1 MNTIFN
7 FFQQLHSA
15 EGLVSLIQAG
25 GLIVLITII
34 FAETGLLVGFFLPGD
49 SLLITAGILSSP
61 HAVGGGLFDPITLA
75 ICLTIAAIAGDQ
87 LNFYLGKRTGRF
99 MINRPDGRLI
109 KKHHFENAHTFY
121 LRKGGMAIVIAR
133 FIPVLRTFVP
143 FVAGF
148 AAMRYRQ
155 FIFFNIVGGMTWV
168 MGLVGVGYW
177 LGHTQWASKLH
188 QVILIVVAVSLLPLV
203 IGFLKAQWQKKRNW
217 SAK

>member
-1 MNTIFN
+1 METILN

-61 HAVGGGLFDPITLA
+61 HAVGGGLFNPIVLAISLTLA
-75 ICLTIAAIAGDQ
+75 AISGDQ

-109 KKHHFENAHTFY
+109 KKHHFENAHAFY
-121 LRKGGMAIVIAR
+121 LRNGGMAIVIAR
-133 FIPVLRTFVP
+133 FVPVMRTFVP
-143 FVAGF
+143 FIAGF
-148 AAMRYRQ
+148 ATMSYSR
-155 FIFFNIVGGMTWV
+155 FILFSIAGGMTWV
-168 MGLVGVGYW
+168 MGLVSVGYW

-188 QVILIVVAVSLLPLV
+188 QVILIVVAVSILPLV
-203 IGFLKAQWQKKRNW
+203 IGFLKAQWQKKQSRT
-217 SAK
+217 

>member
-1 MNTIFN
+1 MDTLIN

-34 FAETGLLVGFFLPGD
+34 FVETGLLVGFFLPGD

-61 HAVGGGLFDPITLA
+61 HAIGGGLFNPITLI
-75 ICLTIAAIAGDQ
+75 ICLTVAAISGDQ

-99 MINRPDGRLI
+99 VINRPDGRLI
-109 KKHHFENAHTFY
+109 KKCHFENAHAFY
-121 LRKGGMAIVIAR
+121 LRKGGMAIVMAR
-133 FIPVLRTFVP
+133 FIPILRTFVP

-148 AAMRYRQ
+148 AAMPYRQ
-155 FIFFNIVGGMTWV
+155 FILFNIVGGATWV

-177 LGHTQWASKLH
+177 LGHTQWATKLH
-188 QVILIVVAVSLLPLV
+188 QVILIVVVISILPIV
-203 IGFLKAQWQKKRNW
+203 IGFLKSQWLKRQTR
-217 SAK
+217 A

>member
-1 MNTIFN
+1 MDTLII

-34 FAETGLLVGFFLPGD
+34 FVETGLLVGFFLPGD

-61 HAVGGGLFDPITLA
+61 HAIGGGLFNPIVLT
-75 ICLTIAAIAGDQ
+75 ICLTIAAISGDQ

-99 MINRPDGRLI
+99 VINRPDGRLI
-109 KKHHFENAHTFY
+109 KKSHFENAHAFY
-121 LRKGGMAIVIAR
+121 LRKGGMAIVMAR
-133 FIPVLRTFVP
+133 FIPILRTFVP

-148 AAMRYRQ
+148 AAMPYRQ
-155 FIFFNIVGGMTWV
+155 FILFNIVGGATWV

-177 LGHTQWASKLH
+177 LGHTQWATKLH
-188 QVILIVVAVSLLPLV
+188 QVILIVVVISILPIV
-203 IGFLKAQWQKKRNW
+203 IGFLKSQWQKRQTR
-217 SAK
+217 A